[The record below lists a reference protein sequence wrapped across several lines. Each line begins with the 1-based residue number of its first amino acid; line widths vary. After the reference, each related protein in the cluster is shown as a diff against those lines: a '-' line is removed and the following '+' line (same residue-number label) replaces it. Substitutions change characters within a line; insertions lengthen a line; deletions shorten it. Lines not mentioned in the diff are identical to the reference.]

1 MKVSVPSA
9 TATATTAG
17 TPAVPASTAEEQST
31 YDRFPDG
38 LFPAGC
44 PSRIVLDHITSKWGL
59 LILLS
64 LSDGPHRWSELRRRA
79 EGISEKML
87 AQTLKILENDGFIKR
102 DAQPVI
108 PPRVDY
114 SLTNRGEEL
123 TALLLP
129 LMGWVMDHAEEIVGP
144 RDDTSR

>member
-1 MKVSVPSA
+1 MKVSA
-9 TATATTAG
+9 TA
-17 TPAVPASTAEEQST
+17 AEVRST

-44 PSRIVLDHITSKWGL
+44 PSRTVLDHITSKWGL

-87 AQTLKILENDGFIKR
+87 AQTLKILENDGFIQR

-114 SLTNRGEEL
+114 SLTERGEEL

>member
-1 MKVSVPSA
+1 MA
-9 TATATTAG
+9 RTAG
-17 TPAVPASTAEEQST
+17 ASYA
-31 YDRFPDG
+31 
-38 LFPAGC
+38 
-44 PSRIVLDHITSKWGL
+44 
-59 LILLS
+59 
-64 LSDGPHRWSELRRRA
+64 DGPRGS
-79 EGISEKML
+79 
-87 AQTLKILENDGFIKR
+87 AQTLKILENDGFIQR

-114 SLTNRGEEL
+114 SLTERGEEL